1 MEAKDIAKKLELTNR
16 IEDVERSPAFITL
29 KEHNSLVLTQS
40 YNADLLTLQKANLES
55 KQTKTGKNQQTSK
68 PKLMEKLNMFYKVVH
83 RIRK

>member
-40 YNADLLTLQKANLES
+40 CNADLLTLQKANLG
-55 KQTKTGKNQQTSK
+55 KQANKNWKKST
-68 PKLMEKLNMFYKVVH
+68 N
-83 RIRK
+83 I